1 MTENPQP
8 DRSSSTE
15 MEVIRVGFLQ
25 VPRDQLFP
33 VLLVFVVLVS
43 GVGVVIATRE
53 TTQLLGLV
61 AIIVGL
67 GGGAFLY
74 QNAQNWLKYG
84 AQEASRKFTM
94 TLLVLSADGRPVPGA
109 SVTIVGPVPFTDKKT
124 NKDGRVIYPYTGRDA
139 NNYRN
144 REVTITA
151 THAGAAASVS
161 EKLLSQDGQ
170 YIELRLIPS
179 PAAGLPPSV
188 PVVAPPVPSDTT
200 PGDSSS
206 MTMNVDLF
214 QRIVIFV
221 TPHVTLESSRTALIN
236 RAFFGEGIV
245 GQLDTSGPAA
255 DFANHLITQLHTKV
269 GVEMIIRLLS
279 ELRKDVGVSKQRE
292 IDTLIAELQAP

>member
-8 DRSSSTE
+8 VRSESTE

-43 GVGVVIATRE
+43 GVGVVIATQE

-61 AIIVGL
+61 AIIFGL
-67 GGGAFLY
+67 GWGALIY
-74 QNAQNWLKYG
+74 QNAQNRLKYG
-84 AQEASRKFTM
+84 VQEASRKFSM

-124 NKDGRVIYPYTGRDA
+124 NKDGRATYPYTGRDA

-151 THAGAAASVS
+151 TYEGAVASKS
-161 EKLLSQDGQ
+161 EKLLSQDGH
-170 YIELRLIPS
+170 YIELHLKPPASADSAPS
-179 PAAGLPPSV
+179 A
-188 PVVAPPVPSDTT
+188 PVVTPPVPVDTT
-200 PGDSSS
+200 PGDLSS
-206 MTMNVDLF
+206 MTMNVDQF
-214 QRIVIFV
+214 QRIVDFV

-236 RAFFGEGIV
+236 RAFFSEGIV
-245 GQLDTSGPAA
+245 GQIDTSGPAA
-255 DFANHLITQLHTKV
+255 VFANHLVTQLLTKG
-269 GVEMIIRLLS
+269 GVEMVIRLLS

-292 IDTLIAELQAP
+292 IDTLIAELQTP